1 MCHVDKDGICA
12 QRGSRAGIKGN
23 QGAGSTLQCIKANEK
38 QENKQAS
45 KRKRQSQDTQICQPK
60 ATNAIKNDD
69 TKLAK
74 QKQKKCNNTTKR
86 IVMFNLIN
94 TASPYRRKKQIA
106 ATNKRC
112 KVTHVIDKILQKQNI
127 TS

>member
-1 MCHVDKDGICA
+1 M
-12 QRGSRAGIKGN
+12 
-23 QGAGSTLQCIKANEK
+23 QCIKANEK

-86 IVMFNLIN
+86 IAMFDLIN